1 MCRFIE
7 QFILPTVMGLKLFTL
22 VVVLCMVSCTTVVAA
37 DGFFM
42 KLSKFFGGRKE
53 SELNV
58 GVPASPDWL
67 IGGVKPDLSETEL
80 QELITQSAELIK
92 EGKAESSILE
102 LLTALEANPENPEA
116 NILLGTVFLEL
127 GRPDQA
133 ESFLYK
139 AVKLTEYANVIPLVN
154 LMSALKQNGDA
165 KLAIEVGQS
174 ALDAGKLSVAMRQTV
189 GEVLGNLHVG
199 ISSHEQAS
207 DWYFFAAM
215 LDPQGASTQLWLQA
229 STLMFPPAQRSAVVA
244 KSVLLEAVKH
254 NPLDP
259 QVVFY
264 LGLAT
269 DSGGNVEEGIKLYQS
284 AIDLDRQREGQATV
298 IPDVWASLGT
308 ALQSLGKL
316 QEADDCYT
324 KAYAVNPD
332 NGAMLVNWA
341 VSSAQLGQ
349 PDKCIQ
355 AANEAVRIMGQ
366 DNEMALSALAT
377 CGA

>member
-1 MCRFIE
+1 M
-7 QFILPTVMGLKLFTL
+7 
-22 VVVLCMVSCTTVVAA
+22 
-37 DGFFM
+37 
-42 KLSKFFGGRKE
+42 
-53 SELNV
+53 
-58 GVPASPDWL
+58 
-67 IGGVKPDLSETEL
+67 
-80 QELITQSAELIK
+80 
-92 EGKAESSILE
+92 
-102 LLTALEANPENPEA
+102 
-116 NILLGTVFLEL
+116 
-127 GRPDQA
+127 
-133 ESFLYK
+133 
-139 AVKLTEYANVIPLVN
+139 
-154 LMSALKQNGDA
+154 
-165 KLAIEVGQS
+165 
-174 ALDAGKLSVAMRQTV
+174 
-189 GEVLGNLHVG
+189 
-199 ISSHEQAS
+199 
-207 DWYFFAAM
+207 
-215 LDPQGASTQLWLQA
+215 
-229 STLMFPPAQRSAVVA
+229 A

-349 PDKCIQ
+349 PDKCVQ